1 MKVPD
6 YAEFDHDDGKFI
18 IMYKLDGRVIL
29 PGVIVNWYSAIA
41 ETNNVLLET
50 EQVICFAVIDTVA
63 VVISKS
69 EAVLSNN

>member
-1 MKVPD
+1 
-6 YAEFDHDDGKFI
+6 
-18 IMYKLDGRVIL
+18 MYKLDGRVIL